1 MAGQLLSI
9 RAALLALAAVALL
22 LGSMLMSA
30 GGDAQDG
37 ASGSITGLTL
47 TSPSAGELVIAWSD
61 PSPAPSDY
69 RIAWAP
75 ASEGYLSYQLDNEA
89 GRGNAF
95 PDGSARS
102 YTVDGLPAG
111 VEYQVRIRARFNQGG
126 DGAWSGP
133 WASATVT
140 LASAAVDTTETTT
153 DAPPDPIPTL
163 SLVAN
168 DVVTALSLSSDA
180 AGELTATWSA
190 PTESPDDYRV
200 VWSKLGE
207 SWPSWRD
214 ADGNGYPTATSL
226 TISGLDSGAEYRVRV
241 RARFDRGTSS
251 ARSGPWT
258 AAATHTVT
266 AGDDQPLPRPTG
278 LAATVVNGNVIL
290 TWDDPEDDR
299 ITGYVIF
306 GGPHET
312 LMTDLGETDSG
323 TLTLTDTRAESG
335 APSYYAV
342 RSFAGNEGGERSDV
356 FSITPPA
363 PPSRFMDPVVG
374 ETTITLTWEA
384 PAGLSW
390 DHAFGHLN
398 GTLAT
403 GYQVLR
409 GDSLD
414 SLSVIVEDTGNTQTT
429 YTDSYTMGDGVVYYG
444 LRTLS
449 ADGSSALAVQRVG
462 TPPPDPDEHDPQWTT
477 LVSNLKVGSGN
488 TSTISADGAA
498 LAQPFTTGPSEDGYE
513 LNTVRLRIRPASSI
527 SEVAVSVHADRNGA
541 SGPRLFKLAAPDSL
555 DAEFDDFTAPPG
567 SMLEANTTY
576 WIVIRAVAGTA
587 VLDVST
593 GTGIDDG
600 SMSGFSLSAH
610 RPSGSAGGSGTPGG
624 LGWWRDDGQSR
635 RGFGDFLDILQPGG
649 QQSGAQSNAQSSAL
663 RSLLQG
669 RDARDV
675 SNVNAQAPAL
685 ALGKKTHS
693 DFDFEG
699 DNDRYRVSLEAGVR
713 YLVTARMRG
722 PRLNVDVYN
731 MANVKQASND
741 TNYACG
747 ESAASLRQA
756 ADLFFTPA
764 TAGDY
769 FVRVGSYQDD
779 TGSYSLVVKR
789 ADGEAADT
797 STTAE
802 AAPGGRYNGWLHFP
816 IDADFDFEH
825 PEDAAMY
832 QTLANN
838 YDPDTHDVD
847 WVKLSDLKAGT
858 TYTIILRG
866 PPGPLDLRVS
876 GMYDAAGAAISGF
889 AAVSSQTAQ
898 IASAKLRIFFTPE
911 DSGDHYIEITARAGD
926 VECSYNASGLWY
938 TLELWPPA
946 DGPHTVT
953 VSPVTAVTDGSTYT
967 ELEGARGIA
976 VHTIKNQVYALVAS
990 ARDDGFQIIDI
1001 TDPTMPSAVGFGRD
1015 NQNSFTALSG
1025 PYEVATHTIGDS
1037 HYALITAYSEDGLQI
1052 VNITNPS
1059 SPTAVTALFDDDASF
1074 DGLDSPWDVVTH
1086 TIEGKHY
1093 ALVAGFLHN
1102 GVQIIDISDP
1112 TDPQPLSSPDAF
1124 DTGFDGLGGSIGIAV
1139 HTIGSKHYALVAA
1152 YTANGVQIIDITNP
1166 ASPTPVSHMSDDE
1179 AGFDVLS
1186 SPSNVATH
1194 TIDGRHYALVAASG
1208 DNGVQIIDFSDPRNP
1223 SPVASVTNG
1232 TGGFD
1237 SLDGAW
1243 EITVVTIR
1251 YRHYALVASVG
1262 DDAVQI
1268 IDFTDPQNP
1277 LPATALVDDEG
1288 GLNTMEGPESLVVRS
1303 IGGRYYGLVTS
1314 LDDDG
1319 VQIFELQVE
1328 PPSAGHRLVGNTYER
1343 GIDTSFDDLTLSVSA
1358 TAAVID
1364 DGTTSAAY
1372 PELRNVRGVAV
1383 HNIGNSHYL
1392 LGAAFLDNGFQI
1404 IDVTNPASPSPVADA
1419 TDEQNGFT
1427 ALFGANRV
1435 TTHIIGDSHYALITG
1450 FLDHA
1455 VQIVDISTPSTPT
1468 AVSTMVDGEDNFDR
1482 LFNPWDVVT
1491 HTIGGKH
1498 YALVTSAEERA
1509 VQIIDISDPTSPQAA
1524 SSVRDGVGGFMEL
1537 WGARGIAVHS
1547 TAGRH
1552 YALVAAANDNG
1563 VQFID
1568 ITDPENPTAALHLSD
1583 GVDGFNG
1590 LDGAFDIA
1598 MHEVD
1603 GRHYALVVSND
1614 DNALQIIDI
1623 TDPLN
1628 PTPAANVTAFQ
1639 SGFGRLINASAIDT
1653 LAIRNRHYAVITSHV
1668 DDSALIVDFTDP
1680 RNPTSVTE
1688 MNDDQNGFNIL
1699 LGARTVALGGIGDG
1713 YYGFIA
1719 SASDNGVQIFEL
1731 TPSGD
1736 TLDIAARF
1744 RTGIGHSGQPYTP
1757 TSFRLSFSRVP
1768 ESVNPQPVVSLHL
1781 DDNGRPGYKI
1791 ATLIPP
1797 ADLTQAILSR
1807 SRADFTFRLPDEV
1820 YSLPDYA
1827 YPGEARL
1834 FANRDHWIVVEF
1846 NERMQVGVG
1855 SERESTGL
1863 PYHSNG
1869 WNIANSRLARHP
1881 SGWEDSLYPLYLEI
1895 SGYERIPS
1903 IDR

>member
-1 MAGQLLSI
+1 MAGRLLNS
-9 RAALLALAAVALL
+9 RAALLALAAMALL

-47 TSPSAGELVIAWSD
+47 TTPNAGELLISWSD
-61 PSPAPSDY
+61 PSPVPSDY

-89 GRGNAF
+89 GRGNAY
-95 PDGSARS
+95 PDGSATS
-102 YTVDGLPAG
+102 YTVRGLPEG

-449 ADGSSALAVQRVG
+449 ADGSSALAVQWVG
-462 TPPPDPDEHDPQWTT
+462 TPSPDPDEHDPQWTT
-477 LVSNLKVGSGN
+477 LVSNLDAGAVAA
-488 TSTISADGAA
+488 TTISADGGA
-498 LAQPFTTGPSEDGYE
+498 LAQPFTTGASVDGYE
-513 LNTVRLRIRPASSI
+513 LNVVRLRIRPASSI
-527 SEVAVSVHADRNGA
+527 SEVAVSVHADRNGG

-576 WIVIRAVAGTA
+576 WIVIRAVAGIA

-593 GTGIDDG
+593 GTDTDDG
-600 SMSGFSLSAH
+600 SMSGFSLPAH
-610 RPSGSAGGSGTPGG
+610 RPSGSAGGSDTPGG
-624 LGWWRDDGQSR
+624 LGWWRDDGQST
-635 RGFGDFLDILQPGG
+635 RGFSDFLDILQPGG
-649 QQSGAQSNAQSSAL
+649 QQSSAQSSAL

-685 ALGKKTHS
+685 ALGKRTHS

-722 PRLNVDVYN
+722 PRLDVDVYDS
-731 MANVKQASND
+731 ANVKQSTND

-756 ADLFFTPA
+756 TDLFFTPA

-779 TGSYSLVVKR
+779 TGGYSLVVKR

-816 IDADFDFEH
+816 IDADFDYEH

-858 TYTIILRG
+858 QYTIILRG

-889 AAVSSQTAQ
+889 AAVSSQQAQ

-967 ELEGARGIA
+967 ELHGAHGIA
-976 VHTIKNQVYALVAS
+976 LHTIGNRLYAIVTGYN
-990 ARDDGFQIIDI
+990 DDGFQIIDVTNPASPTAVAAE
-1001 TDPTMPSAVGFGRD
+1001 TDGQNGFNALDGAVR
-1015 NQNSFTALSG
+1015 
-1025 PYEVATHTIGDS
+1025 VATHTIGDS
-1037 HYALITAYSEDGLQI
+1037 HYALITAYFESAVQI
-1052 VNITNPS
+1052 VDITTPSNP
-1059 SPTAVTALFDDDASF
+1059 TVAATLR
-1074 DGLDSPWDVVTH
+1074 DGQGGFNRLREPWDIATH
-1086 TIEGKHY
+1086 TIGGKHY
-1093 ALVAGFLHN
+1093 ALVASPWDN
-1102 GVQIIDISDP
+1102 VVQIIDISDP
-1112 TDPQPLSSPDAF
+1112 TDPQPVSAPTDGSD
-1124 DTGFDGLGGSIGIAV
+1124 GFEGLGGALGIAV
-1139 HTIGSKHYALVAA
+1139 HTV
-1152 YTANGVQIIDITNP
+1152 
-1166 ASPTPVSHMSDDE
+1166 
-1179 AGFDVLS
+1179 
-1186 SPSNVATH
+1186 
-1194 TIDGRHYALVAASG
+1194 DGRHYALVASG
-1208 DNGVQIIDFSDPRNP
+1208 TDNAMQIIDITSPANP
-1223 SPVASVTNG
+1223 SSASLVRENVGGYDELNGATDIVT
-1232 TGGFD
+1232 
-1237 SLDGAW
+1237 
-1243 EITVVTIR
+1243 VTIDN
-1251 YRHYALVASVG
+1251 RHYALVVG
-1262 DDAVQI
+1262 QTDDGVQI
-1268 IDFTDPQNP
+1268 IDFTDPRNP
-1277 LPATALVDDEG
+1277 TPAASVTDEVNGFTGLDGGYSITAVTIRDRHYALVASALDNAVQVIDVTDPRNPKAVAAPVHGQG
-1288 GLNTMEGPESLVVRS
+1288 GFQALFSVVGVS
-1303 IGGRYYGLVTS
+1303 AGAIGGRYYGL
-1314 LDDDG
+1314 
-1319 VQIFELQVE
+1319 
-1328 PPSAGHRLVGNTYER
+1328 
-1343 GIDTSFDDLTLSVSA
+1343 
-1358 TAAVID
+1358 
-1364 DGTTSAAY
+1364 
-1372 PELRNVRGVAV
+1372 
-1383 HNIGNSHYL
+1383 
-1392 LGAAFLDNGFQI
+1392 
-1404 IDVTNPASPSPVADA
+1404 
-1419 TDEQNGFT
+1419 
-1427 ALFGANRV
+1427 
-1435 TTHIIGDSHYALITG
+1435 
-1450 FLDHA
+1450 
-1455 VQIVDISTPSTPT
+1455 
-1468 AVSTMVDGEDNFDR
+1468 
-1482 LFNPWDVVT
+1482 
-1491 HTIGGKH
+1491 
-1498 YALVTSAEERA
+1498 
-1509 VQIIDISDPTSPQAA
+1509 AA
-1524 SSVRDGVGGFMEL
+1524 SF
-1537 WGARGIAVHS
+1537 
-1547 TAGRH
+1547 
-1552 YALVAAANDNG
+1552 
-1563 VQFID
+1563 
-1568 ITDPENPTAALHLSD
+1568 
-1583 GVDGFNG
+1583 G
-1590 LDGAFDIA
+1590 LD
-1598 MHEVD
+1598 
-1603 GRHYALVVSND
+1603 
-1614 DNALQIIDI
+1614 
-1623 TDPLN
+1623 
-1628 PTPAANVTAFQ
+1628 
-1639 SGFGRLINASAIDT
+1639 
-1653 LAIRNRHYAVITSHV
+1653 
-1668 DDSALIVDFTDP
+1668 
-1680 RNPTSVTE
+1680 
-1688 MNDDQNGFNIL
+1688 
-1699 LGARTVALGGIGDG
+1699 
-1713 YYGFIA
+1713 
-1719 SASDNGVQIFEL
+1719 GVQIFEL

-1768 ESVNPQPVVSLHL
+1768 ESVNPSPVVSLHL
-1781 DDNGRPGYKI
+1781 DENGEPGYKI

-1797 ADLTQAILSR
+1797 PDLTQAILNGSR
-1807 SRADFTFRLPDEV
+1807 SDFTFLIPDEV

-1827 YPGEARL
+1827 YPGEAKL
-1834 FANRDHWIVVEF
+1834 FARGNHWIVVEF
-1846 NERMQVGVG
+1846 NERMQIGVG

-1881 SGWEDSLYPLYLEI
+1881 SGWEDSPYPLYLEL
-1895 SGYERIPS
+1895 SGYERIPAVK
-1903 IDR
+1903 R